1 MSSIPRLNGAIR
13 AFETGNIAFTAFC
26 PPDTGSAQAIA
37 ASPYDAVVIEV
48 EHNPFDVKGLRDCLQ
63 YMLDPR
69 RVAAAGHVTSP
80 VAPMERLPCSGA
92 EMYQW
97 MAKQVLDMGV
107 YGIIWPHI
115 RTVEEALSAVAA
127 CRSARPG
134 EAAKV

>member
-37 ASPYDAVVIEV
+37 AAPYDAVVIEM

-69 RVAAAGHVTSP
+69 RIAAAGHVAPPGNADGAPAVQWCGNEP
-80 VAPMERLPCSGA
+80 VDGQAGPR
-92 EMYQW
+92 
-97 MAKQVLDMGV
+97 
-107 YGIIWPHI
+107 YGGLRHHLAAHPH
-115 RTVEEALSAVAA
+115 R
-127 CRSARPG
+127 
-134 EAAKV
+134 